1 MKRDTIFIRFPESGN
16 AFQAQDEEYCI
27 VEREG
32 QERRIR
38 LHDYQEIY
46 AIPGLYEAL
55 FCKRLRYRSHKVM
68 ASLLVE
74 EILRSSVPLSEIS
87 ALDMGAG
94 NGLAGEALKRLWI
107 RSLIGIDLFPE
118 AAEAAE
124 RDRPGLYDH
133 YHVADLL
140 DLSPATRRALE
151 AGNLNCL
158 ISVGALGFS
167 DIPPLA
173 FAAAYNLIA
182 DEGWMAFNIKES
194 FMKEGDDCGF
204 STLIRQMVDQNV
216 FAINIKHRYCHRLTV
231 AGKELFYLAV
241 IGIKKGSV
249 PIAWVEGGLP

>member
-1 MKRDTIFIRFPESGN
+1 MIRDIISIRFPESGN

-55 FCKRLRYRSHKVM
+55 FSERLRYCSPQVM
-68 ASLLVE
+68 ASLLAQ
-74 EILRSSVPLSEIS
+74 EIMRSSVPLSEIS

-94 NGLAGEALKRLWI
+94 NGLAGEALKRQGI
-107 RSLIGIDLFPE
+107 RSLIGIDLFSE

-133 YHVADLL
+133 YYVADLL
-140 DLSPATRRALE
+140 NLSPATRKALE
-151 AGNLNCL
+151 AANLNCL
-158 ISVGALGFS
+158 VSVGALGFS

-173 FAAAYNLIA
+173 FARAYNLIA
-182 DEGWMAFNIKES
+182 DEGWVAFNIKEG
-194 FMKEGDDCGF
+194 FMEEGDESGF
-204 STLIRQMVDQNV
+204 STLIRQMIDKDV
-216 FAINIKHRYCHRLTV
+216 FAIKIKHRYCHRLSV
-231 AGKELFYLAV
+231 AGEELYYLAV

-249 PIAWVEGGLP
+249 PIAWAQGGLP